1 MIKFGTIIAAIVG
14 IVGIIVILAL
24 FLSIPLWLL
33 WNWLMPV
40 VFPDGGIVHHITW
53 LQALGIMLLSS
64 ILFKS
69 SSSSS
74 KSSS

>member
-1 MIKFGTIIAAIVG
+1 MIKFGTIVAAVLGLVALVIV
-14 IVGIIVILAL
+14 LAL
-24 FLSIPLWLL
+24 VLSIPLWLL

-40 VFPDGGIVHHITW
+40 IFPEGGIVHHITW

-74 KSSS
+74 SKS

>member
-1 MIKFGTIIAAIVG
+1 MIKFGTIVAAVLGLIALIF
-14 IVGIIVILAL
+14 VIAL
-24 FLSIPLWLL
+24 VLSIPLMLL

-74 KSSS
+74 SSKS